1 LRLIKKVSFFNTK
14 HSLEI
19 NMQKKMHQDILKTIL
34 KVSASSTTL
43 ALLVSNA
50 WAVNGIQMNGYGI
63 KNAGMGG
70 ASIALPLDASAPVN
84 NPAGLG
90 FVPTSFAA
98 NLVSF
103 NGNTTASVG
112 PAKLRDNTT
121 IMGLEGGFSKVLNPE
136 WTVGVTLSGGG
147 AGSDYGAPLPLPP
160 GTPVL
165 GTAQNLKSSRKIA
178 EIAHTAAWKPRA
190 DLALGLSVIYAKQE
204 LNSQGLV
211 LAIPNVGMA
220 AIPSHGTQS
229 ASGWSARIGA
239 LWNVTPELS
248 LGTTYRSKTS
258 MSAMSGYSQD
268 ILMYSQGKVDLP
280 SDYGIGAAWK
290 VTPAVT
296 LAADWTQVNY
306 AAVKA
311 NQDPSG
317 PLWSDQKIFKIGA
330 AWELNPTWTLRA
342 GYSKN
347 NAQIDSSR
355 VVQNI
360 LSPAIDNSHFALGA
374 SMKLDGKSDISFS
387 FDAAPQRTLTGTG
400 ASSGVSLEGHTQVL
414 RLGYQSRF

>member
-1 LRLIKKVSFFNTK
+1 
-14 HSLEI
+14 
-19 NMQKKMHQDILKTIL
+19 MQKKTHQDILKTIL
-34 KVSASSTTL
+34 KTSASGVTM
-43 ALLVSNA
+43 ALLVNNA

-70 ASIALPLDASAPVN
+70 VSIALPLDASAPVN

-90 FVPTSFAA
+90 FVPTSLAV
-98 NLVSF
+98 NLVTF
-103 NGNTTASVG
+103 KGNTTASIG
-112 PAKLRDNTT
+112 PTKLLDDTT
-121 IMGLEGGFSKVLNPE
+121 VMGLEGGFAKVLNSE
-136 WTVGVTLSGGG
+136 WTVGVTLSGAG

-178 EIAHTAAWKPRA
+178 EIVHTAAWKPRA

-204 LNSQGLV
+204 LNSQGLLLDV
-211 LAIPNVGMA
+211 PSVGMA

-229 ASGWSARIGA
+229 ASGWSARVGA

-268 ILMYSQGKVDLP
+268 ILMFSQGKVDLP
-280 SDYGIGAAWK
+280 SDYGVGAAWQ
-290 VTPAVT
+290 VTPEVT
-296 LAADWTQVNY
+296 LAADWTHVNY

-311 NQDPSG
+311 NQDPAG
-317 PLWSDQKIFKIGA
+317 PLWSDQKIIKIGA
-330 AWELNPTWTLRA
+330 AWALNPTWTLRV

-360 LSPAIDNSHFALGA
+360 LSPAIDNSHYALGA
-374 SMKLDGKSDISFS
+374 TMKLDDKSDVSFS

-400 ASSGVSLEGHTQVL
+400 ASSGVSLQGHTQVL

>member
-1 LRLIKKVSFFNTK
+1 
-14 HSLEI
+14 
-19 NMQKKMHQDILKTIL
+19 MQKKTNQGTLKFILKT
-34 KVSASSTTL
+34 SASSTAL

-70 ASIALPLDASAPVN
+70 ASIALPLDASAPIN

-90 FVPTSFAA
+90 FVPTSIAA
-98 NLVSF
+98 NLVLFS
-103 NGNTTASVG
+103 GDTTASIA
-112 PAKLRDNTT
+112 PATLRDNSSVTAP
-121 IMGLEGGFSKVLNPE
+121 EGGFAKVINPE
-136 WTVGVTLSGGG
+136 WTLGVTLSGAG
-147 AGSDYGAPLPLPP
+147 AGSDYGAVFPLPP
-160 GTPVL
+160 GTPVI
-165 GTAQNLKSSRKIA
+165 GTQETLKSSRKVA

-190 DLALGLSVIYAKQE
+190 DLALGLSIIYAKQE
-204 LNSQGLV
+204 LSSQGAVLLV
-211 LAIPNVGMA
+211 PGVGGVA
-220 AIPSHGTQS
+220 VPGHGTQS

-239 LWNVTPELS
+239 LWNVTPEMS
-248 LGTTYRSKTS
+248 MGITYRSKTS

-268 ILMYSQGKVDLP
+268 ILKYSQGEVDLP

-290 VTPAVT
+290 VTPTVT
-296 LAADWTQVNY
+296 LAADWIQVNY

-311 NQDPSG
+311 NQDPDG
-317 PLWSDQKIFKIGA
+317 PMWSDQQIFKIGV

-360 LSPAIDNSHFALGA
+360 LSPAIDNSNLALGA
-374 SMKLDGKSDISFS
+374 SMKLDDKSDISFS
-387 FDAAPQRTLTGTG
+387 YDAAPQRTLTGTG
-400 ASSGVSLEGHTQVL
+400 AGSGVSLQGNTQVL

>member
-1 LRLIKKVSFFNTK
+1 MHKKTQQGV
-14 HSLEI
+14 
-19 NMQKKMHQDILKTIL
+19 LKSIL
-34 KVSASSTTL
+34 KVSASGTTL

-50 WAVNGIQMNGYGI
+50 WAVNGIQLNGYGI

-90 FVPTSFAA
+90 FVPTSFVV
-98 NLVSF
+98 NLVAF
-103 NGNTTASVG
+103 NGKTTASFGSVN
-112 PAKLRDNTT
+112 LRDNTT
-121 IMGLEGGFSKVLNPE
+121 VLGPEGGFAKVLNPE
-136 WTVGVTLSGGG
+136 WTLGVTLSGAG
-147 AGSDYGAPLPLPP
+147 AGSDYGAPKPLPP

-165 GTAQNLKSSRKIA
+165 GTQQNLKSSRKIA
-178 EIAHTAAWKPRA
+178 EIAHSAAWKPRA

-204 LNSQGLV
+204 LNSQGQLV
-211 LAIPNVGMA
+211 AIPNVGMA
-220 AIPSHGTQS
+220 AIPSYGTQS
-229 ASGWSARIGA
+229 ASGWSARLGA

-248 LGTTYRSKTS
+248 LGATYRSKTS
-258 MSAMSGYSQD
+258 MSALSGYSQD
-268 ILMYSQGKVDLP
+268 ILLYSQGKVDLP

-311 NQDPSG
+311 NQDPAG
-317 PLWSDQKIFKIGA
+317 PSWSDQTIFKIGA
-330 AWELNPTWTLRA
+330 SWELNPSWTLRA

-347 NAQIDSSR
+347 KAQIDSSR

-360 LSPAIDNSHFALGA
+360 LSPAIDNSHFAFGA
-374 SMKLDGKSDISFS
+374 TMKLDGKSDISFS

-400 ASSGVSLEGHTQVL
+400 ASSGVSLQGHTQVL